1 MTVMSGGRAVMVA
14 TVVAAVVVVAAV
26 LVATHHS
33 TQHPPANK
41 LATAASRVAP
51 SAVYYGV
58 MQGDRQVGFASSTTD
73 TVNGSIRVRD
83 YFVADLPF
91 GGTTHHASARIDAT
105 LTRALR
111 LSRFDFSLTTEG
123 APIHATG
130 VAEGDSVLVITTK
143 AGTDKP
149 TTQRIP
155 MRGTVLLPTVVPI
168 AIALGGEP
176 KVGDEVRLPVFD
188 PASMSSR
195 EYPFQVRA
203 ESVFAI
209 PDSSRYDSAT
219 KQWVGASVDSVHAL
233 EIVAPAGGGFSGWVD
248 TRGRIVTTSM
258 LGFTMR
264 RLPYEIAFE
273 NWRHAAH
280 DVPADRDILETTA
293 IAASKHMDRRVAT
306 LRVRLSGV
314 DLAGF
319 DLDGQRQ
326 RLAGDTLTITS
337 EPSALLAAKYRL
349 PSSGIDPA
357 NTRAE
362 PLIQSTDPRIVALGK
377 RIAAGTSDSSDPR
390 TVAQAITTWVHDS
403 ITDRITIGIPSALQV
418 LQTRTGDCNEH
429 TQLYVALA
437 RSLGIPTRVAAGLA
451 YLDGKFYYHAWPE
464 VQLGDWVAVDPT
476 FGQFPA
482 DAAHLRF
489 VVGGIARQTELL
501 RLMGALHI
509 DVLAVGG
516 TLRIPVSER

>member
-1 MTVMSGGRAVMVA
+1 MRRAAMVT
-14 TVVAAVVVVAAV
+14 TVVAAALTLLVVIALRVKPRETSRPVAA
-26 LVATHHS
+26 
-33 TQHPPANK
+33 K
-41 LATAASRVAP
+41 LAVAASRVTP
-51 SAVYYGV
+51 SVVYYGV
-58 MQGDRQVGFASSTTD
+58 MQGDKQVGFASSTTD
-73 TVNGSIRVRD
+73 TVNGTIRVRD

-91 GGTTHHASARIDAT
+91 GGTTHRASARVDAA
-105 LTRALR
+105 LTRELR
-111 LSRFDFSLTTEG
+111 LTRFDFSLSTEG

-130 VAEGDSVLVITTK
+130 VAEGDSVLVLTTK
-143 AGTDKP
+143 AGGDSSS
-149 TTQRIP
+149 TQRIP
-155 MRGTVLLPTVVPI
+155 IRGTVLLPTVVPI
-168 AIALGGEP
+168 AIALGDEP
-176 KVGDEVRLPVFD
+176 RVGSEVRLPVFD
-188 PASMSSR
+188 PSSMSAR
-195 EYPFQVRA
+195 DFPFQVRA

-209 PDSSRYDSAT
+209 PDSSRFDAAA
-219 KQWVGASVDSVHAL
+219 KQWTGIYADSVHAF

-248 TRGRIVTTSM
+248 TQGRIVTTSM

-273 NWRHAAH
+273 NWRLATREHEI
-280 DVPADRDILETTA
+280 PADRDILETTA
-293 IAASKHMDRRVAT
+293 IAANKHMDRRVST

-326 RLAGDTLTITS
+326 RLSGDTLTITS
-337 EPSALLAAKYRL
+337 ERPTLLEAKYQL
-349 PSSGIDPA
+349 PAPTLDPA

-362 PLIQSTDPRIVALGK
+362 PLIQSTNPRIVSLGR
-377 RIAAGTSDSSDPR
+377 RIAAASGNPSDPR
-390 TVAQAITTWVHDS
+390 SVAEAINTWVHDS
-403 ITDRITIGIPSALQV
+403 IGDRITIGIPSALQV

-437 RSLGIPTRVAAGLA
+437 RSLGIPTRIAAGMA

-489 VVGGIARQTELL
+489 VIGGITRQTELL

>member
-1 MTVMSGGRAVMVA
+1 MRRAAMVT
-14 TVVAAVVVVAAV
+14 TVVAAALTVLVVVALRV
-26 LVATHHS
+26 KPRETSQPVAT
-33 TQHPPANK
+33 T
-41 LATAASRVAP
+41 LAVAASRVTP
-51 SAVYYGV
+51 GVVYYGV
-58 MQGDRQVGFASSTTD
+58 MQGDKQVGFASSTTD

-91 GGTTHHASARIDAT
+91 GGTTHRASARVDAA
-105 LTRALR
+105 LTRGLR
-111 LSRFDFSLTTEG
+111 LSRFDFSLSTEG

-130 VAEGDSVLVITTK
+130 VAEGDSVLVLTTK
-143 AGTDKP
+143 AGSDNP
-149 TTQRIP
+149 STQRIP
-155 MRGTVLLPTVVPI
+155 MHGTVLLPTVVPI

-176 KVGDEVRLPVFD
+176 KVGGEVRLPVFD
-188 PASMSSR
+188 PSSMSSR
-195 EYPFQVRA
+195 DFPFQVRA

-209 PDSSRYDSAT
+209 PDSSRFDGET
-219 KQWVGASVDSVHAL
+219 KQWSGAYVDSVHAW
-233 EIVAPAGGGFSGWVD
+233 EIIAPAGGGFSGWVD
-248 TRGRIVTTSM
+248 TQGRIVTTSI

-273 NWRHAAH
+273 NWRLATRDH
-280 DVPADRDILETTA
+280 DVPADRDVLETTA
-293 IAASKHMDRRVAT
+293 IAANKHMDRRVST

-326 RLAGDTLTITS
+326 RLSGDTLTIAS
-337 EPSALLAAKYRL
+337 EPPALLEAKYQL
-349 PSSGIDPA
+349 PAPKLDPA

-362 PLIQSTDPRIVALGK
+362 PLIQSRDSRIVSLAR
-377 RIAAGTSDSSDPR
+377 RIAAGASDPSDPR
-390 TVAQAITTWVHDS
+390 AVAQAINTWVHDS
-403 ITDRITIGIPSALQV
+403 ISDRITIGIPSALQV

-437 RSLGIPTRVAAGLA
+437 RALGIPTRIAAGMA

-489 VVGGIARQTELL
+489 VVGGITRQTELL
-501 RLMGALHI
+501 RLMGALQI
-509 DVLAVGG
+509 DVLSVGG